1 MSSIRHLVGDVYR
14 NLAAPFG
21 ARALEGMLRDGL
33 PERLAP
39 PLRFL
44 FGGWISPEVTAVA
57 ARIEARRAEIA
68 KGYEQYQYTYRLSP
82 VGVAR
87 WAELASDASLE
98 PSIPLGRFANNI
110 SVPERWGILLH
121 LFVRHLEARAIL
133 ELGACVGISTAYLA
147 SAPSHPRL
155 ITIEGSSAFVAI
167 AKATL
172 APFSDRA
179 LVMHSGFDGGLSR
192 ALDLFADERS
202 PVDLA
207 FIDGHHQAAPTLHY
221 VQTLLPHLSSGALII
236 LDDIYLN
243 SGMRRAWDEVSAMR
257 GVSAAVDTGRFGLL
271 LWEGG
276 HSNPRQYDLARY
288 TGVWR
293 SEKDSSRCA

>member
-1 MSSIRHLVGDVYR
+1 MSSIRHLAGGVYR
-14 NLAAPFG
+14 NLVAPFG
-21 ARALEGMLRDGL
+21 ARALEGMRRDGL
-33 PERLAP
+33 PERLAQ

-44 FGGWISPEVTAVA
+44 FGGGTSPEITAVA

-68 KGYEQYQYTYRLSP
+68 KGHERYQFTYRPSP

-87 WAELASDASLE
+87 WAELAGSVSPE
-98 PSIPLGRFANNI
+98 PSIPLWRFANNF

-121 LFVRHLEARAIL
+121 LFARHLEARAIL
-133 ELGACVGISTAYLA
+133 ELGACVGISSAYLA

-155 ITIEGSSAFVAI
+155 ITIDGSSAFVAI

-179 LVMHSGFDGGLSR
+179 LVMHSPFDGGLSR
-192 ALDLFADERS
+192 ALGLFADERL

-207 FIDGHHQAAPTLHY
+207 FIDGHHHGPPTLHY

-236 LDDIYLN
+236 LDDICLR
-243 SGMRRAWDEVSAMR
+243 SGMRRAWDEVSTMR
-257 GVSAAVDTGRFGLL
+257 GVAAAVNTGRFGLL

-293 SEKDSSRCA
+293 SEKASSHA